1 MISSSVRSLLL
12 FEEEVIKTV
21 TVTQRQEF
29 GWMKQQ
35 TSSCVGLS
43 MVRLLVSCFWLV
55 RRQLSSSSRF
65 GTDYFFFFIFLFRE
79 LARTFFFLFFFFF
92 FRKQVQVERDRTFL
106 FNEIA
111 SFEQLRVTI
120 EIISYY
126 RWANFSSINPSVTW
140 FAIRNSR
147 FVPRNSLRII
157 K

>member
-65 GTDYFFFFIFLFRE
+65 GTDYFFFYFSFSRTSAHFLFS
-79 LARTFFFLFFFFF
+79 LFFFF